1 MSGSDAAPGLQPLR
15 CDLFCT
21 VIDNYGDLG
30 VCWRLARQLA
40 QEHRVAVTLL
50 VDDLVSFAHLTPA
63 LDPARHE
70 QILGDIRVRR
80 WQPGDNAD
88 LAEHQPADIII
99 EGFGCRLPDSYLTAM
114 AARST
119 PPCWLNLEY
128 LSAESWVEGCHAMP
142 SLHPRTGLM
151 QYFFFPGFT
160 PGTGGLIREAGLIAR
175 LDALATNTSAIDAFW
190 QRIGAPEAVTSPRR
204 LSLFSYENP
213 AIAGLLDALA
223 GDATPTLLLVFT
235 GRALA
240 GVSTWLGQP
249 LSTGSTAQ
257 CGALRIRVLP
267 LLDHADYDHLL
278 ALCDL
283 NFVRGEDSF
292 VRAQWAGAPMLW
304 HIYPQDENTHLIKL
318 AAWQQRVEM
327 TAAATGSPM
336 PACWSQAL
344 EAWNSP
350 PEPANTELLPDW
362 SQLLADLPAIRA
374 ALQAWRKSLL
384 AQPDLATQLMR
395 FYADRVESRPK

>member
-1 MSGSDAAPGLQPLR
+1 MSGSDGTSGLQPLR

-70 QILGDIRVRR
+70 QMLGDIRVRR
-80 WQPGDNAD
+80 WQPDDHAD
-88 LAEHQPADIII
+88 PAEHDPADIII
-99 EGFGCRLPDSYLTAM
+99 EGFGCRLPDSYLAAM

-151 QYFFFPGFT
+151 QHFFFPGFT

-240 GVSTWLGQP
+240 GVSAWLGQP
-249 LSTGSTAQ
+249 LTIGDTAQ

-267 LLDHADYDHLL
+267 LLDHADYDRVL

-283 NFVRGEDSF
+283 NLVRGEDSF

-304 HIYPQDENTHLIKL
+304 HIYPQDENAHLTKL
-318 AAWQQRVEM
+318 AAWQQRVE
-327 TAAATGSPM
+327 TVAATAGTAM
-336 PACWSQAL
+336 PESWSQAL
-344 EAWNSP
+344 QAWNGS
-350 PEPANTELLPDW
+350 TETSSTQHPPDW

-374 ALQAWRKSLL
+374 TLQAWRKSLL
-384 AQPDLATQLMR
+384 TQPDLATQLMR